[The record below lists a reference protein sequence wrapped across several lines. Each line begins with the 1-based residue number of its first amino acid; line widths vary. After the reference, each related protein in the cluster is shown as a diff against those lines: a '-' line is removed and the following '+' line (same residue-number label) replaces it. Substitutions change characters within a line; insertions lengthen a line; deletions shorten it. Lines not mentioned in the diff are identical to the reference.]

1 MLDLVL
7 PDMEPDLSGIGA
19 APWKAAASVRSV
31 SRVTVNGAVVAVAT
45 IRLRNVM
52 SSWRLSGPWLPLLG
66 G

>member
-31 SRVTVNGAVVAVAT
+31 SRVTVNGAVVAVAPWPPFDF
-45 IRLRNVM
+45 VM
-52 SSWRLSGPWLPLLG
+52 
-66 G
+66 